1 MASWD
6 ERRNVGAPVPAVESC
21 PPILEESVP
30 DSYARRKVS
39 SVISGGTPRR
49 MGAPMVPRPR
59 LT

>member
-6 ERRNVGAPVPAVESC
+6 ERRNVGGHGSRRPVLSA
-21 PPILEESVP
+21 ILEESVR
-30 DSYARRKVS
+30 DSYARRNVS